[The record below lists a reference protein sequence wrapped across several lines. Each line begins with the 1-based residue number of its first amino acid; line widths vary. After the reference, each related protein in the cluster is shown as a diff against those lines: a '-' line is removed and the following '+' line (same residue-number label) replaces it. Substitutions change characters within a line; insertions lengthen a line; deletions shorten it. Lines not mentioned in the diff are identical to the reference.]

1 MPQLAELRTRAD
13 TVIEYDFHL
22 MHRKGLFLART
33 GCSRQRSGASA
44 VGGEPDV
51 GLPTSIPPF
60 LTQPGRPDQLIYIV
74 GASKNDSER

>member
-1 MPQLAELRTRAD
+1 LLPQLAELRTRAD

-44 VGGEPDV
+44 VGREPDIGV
-51 GLPTSIPPF
+51 SRFGWAVSDLKQKKVNGCP
-60 LTQPGRPDQLIYIV
+60 
-74 GASKNDSER
+74 K